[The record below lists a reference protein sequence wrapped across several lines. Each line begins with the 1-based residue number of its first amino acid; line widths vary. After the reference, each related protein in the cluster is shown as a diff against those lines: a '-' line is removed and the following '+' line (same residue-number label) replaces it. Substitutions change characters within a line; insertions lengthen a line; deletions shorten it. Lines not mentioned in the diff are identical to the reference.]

1 MVAQRTRFLPRRSGS
16 RSARR
21 MARALGMGM
30 NLNAMQARDATDQR
44 RAEMSQTAE
53 APQPSPLELPKKS
66 YTQTAQTSEQEQI
79 NRQMISAGETL
90 GKGPVVPS
98 VQAPPAAAPEQGE
111 EQPAQSSGGERGQEE
126 TAEEESAPE
135 VSPEAQAANLLAQQ
149 QQQQIAEQQ
158 QAAGAAEQ
166 AAAGQAKQQAAKL
179 LEKEVN
185 AVSAGSAIT
194 LYGIIITILILNVQL
209 VNTLIF
215 HSEWVP
221 KSSLVKIA
229 LTVFVDLLL
238 LAAVLIQLAVILG
251 PLVIITSI
259 AP

>member
-1 MVAQRTRFLPRRSGS
+1 MAQS
-16 RSARR
+16 
-21 MARALGMGM
+21 LGMGV

-44 RAEMSQTAE
+44 RAETSQTTE
-53 APQPSPLELPKKS
+53 APQPSPLELPNKS
-66 YTQTAQTSEQEQI
+66 YAQSAQVSEQEQA
-79 NRQMISAGETL
+79 NKKMIETGGTL

-98 VQAPPAAAPEQGE
+98 TAPPAATAEEGA
-111 EQPAQSSGGERGQEE
+111 EQPAQPSGGERGQEE

-135 VSPEAQAANLLAQQ
+135 LSPEAQATALLAQQ
-149 QQQQIAEQQ
+149 QQQQMAEQQ

-166 AAAGQAKQQAAKL
+166 AAAGQAKQQAAQL
-179 LEKEVN
+179 LKKEVS
-185 AVSAGSAIT
+185 AVRAGSAIT
-194 LYGIIITILILNVQL
+194 LYGIIITILIFNVQL

-221 KSSLVKIA
+221 KLSLWEIA
-229 LTVFVDLLL
+229 LTVFIDLLL